1 MQITL
6 SKYAQRALLAVKEHL
21 QGEDDDAI
29 EEAILQMYH
38 QLVDNGK
45 IKDIFDSK
53 PKNLMDAI
61 EDAGLLDRE
70 FSCIFNSDGQEYI
83 ISAKTEED
91 AWQQIAIRFP
101 NEVIHGFR
109 VEECNKFYPNFEQ

>member
-29 EEAILQMYH
+29 EEAILQMYR

-45 IKDIFDSK
+45 ITDIFDPK
-53 PKNLMDAI
+53 PKSLMDAF

-70 FSCIFNSDGQEYI
+70 FRCIFNSDSREYI

-91 AWQQIAIRFP
+91 AWHQIAIRFP
-101 NEVIHGFR
+101 NEVSQGFR
-109 VEECNKFYPNFEQ
+109 VEEYNKFHPNF